1 MATRFYESWKINMA
15 WRTFGTGSANVLPMT
30 DKEKKEVDKKVKI
43 PFGFSLEGVKLANPE
58 LTNDDEDD
66 KV

>member
-1 MATRFYESWKINMA
+1 MA